1 MATGPQR
8 KYIVIE
14 GNIGAGKTTLA
25 SRLAADWGMPLL
37 LEKFLDN
44 PFLPLFYQNP
54 DRYAFSTETAFLA
67 ERYRQMHEEMEALDW
82 KTHGLVADYTFYKS
96 LVFAS
101 KTLPP
106 QEANLFRD
114 LFGIVN
120 RQLPQPQLLVYL
132 SSPSARLMSN
142 IRYRGR
148 DFEQSITPEYL
159 AGVESSYR
167 DFLAQ
172 AGGLRCLW
180 VHWEEG
186 VDLQADEGLYQRF
199 RDFLGGDFRY
209 GLTSVNLAD
218 L

>member
-106 QEANLFRD
+106 QEAILFRD

-120 RQLPQPQLLVYL
+120 RQLPQPQLLIYL

-148 DFEQSITPEYL
+148 DFEQCITPEYL